1 MLEIQ
6 PEIAW
11 THVRDRLVAWA
22 RGLSLHFFSGLSRF
36 LQSGGLLNFLHWLD
50 ENFLA
55 TWAGLATLTIFSAI
69 VGAVKSMHVNGVSTR
84 PPALPLAI
92 LDGRLENQV
101 PPSLEASL
109 TAAAPLS
116 EALLSNSDISSS
128 SYVKVNQ
135 GGSSSPASWSSI
147 SSKDSVE
154 LVSRTQVDGCLI
166 LISNGTEAL

>member
-1 MLEIQ
+1 MGAVLLTVDMLWGGKDGPNFGVGMRSEI
-6 PEIAW
+6 
-11 THVRDRLVAWA
+11 
-22 RGLSLHFFSGLSRF
+22 
-36 LQSGGLLNFLHWLD
+36 WLR
-50 ENFLA
+50 
-55 TWAGLATLTIFSAI
+55 WTLTIFSAI

-101 PPSLEASL
+101 PPSLEALL

-135 GGSSSPASWSSI
+135 GVAAVRLVGRPSLPKIVLSWSVGHKWRWVFDFDFQWHRSTLKI
-147 SSKDSVE
+147 VLDYETAK
-154 LVSRTQVDGCLI
+154 
-166 LISNGTEAL
+166 